1 MFVTIRIIK
10 IL

>member
-1 MFVTIRIIK
+1 VEIIK